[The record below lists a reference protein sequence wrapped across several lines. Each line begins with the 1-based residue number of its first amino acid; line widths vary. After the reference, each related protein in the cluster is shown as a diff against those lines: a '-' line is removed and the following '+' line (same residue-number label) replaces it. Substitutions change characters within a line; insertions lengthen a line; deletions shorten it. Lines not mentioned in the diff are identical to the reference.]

1 MAMQYKCRTCGTI
14 GWSPGYDCR
23 CHDPQWYEVK
33 THRVNAVTTAVQQQ
47 EAAKTKRTLTERDKL
62 WCAALLNTLDIK
74 DVIEVLETFNE
85 TRPD

>member
-1 MAMQYKCRTCGTI
+1 MAMHYKCRTCGTM

-33 THRVNAVTTAVQQQ
+33 TEPV
-47 EAAKTKRTLTERDKL
+47 AKTLHSLGERDKL

-74 DVIEVLETFNE
+74 DVIEVLKTFNE